1 MSLQQSVDDPT
12 LQGAAV
18 VGVATP
24 PELSTL
30 YRDLMSPYCPG
41 LSLASCPSPQADSLR
56 DAIAARFDRGES
68 PSEITSALVVDYG
81 PGIRG
86 SPALE
91 GFGAV
96 AFVVP
101 VLLLI
106 AGALFA
112 QRWLRRHTRKAR
124 A

>member
-1 MSLQQSVDDPT
+1 MLFQQRVGDST
-12 LQGAAV
+12 LQGTAV
-18 VGVATP
+18 TGVATP
-24 PELSTL
+24 PELSAL

-56 DAIAARFDRGES
+56 DAIAARFGQGES

-101 VLLLI
+101 VLLLVG
-106 AGALFA
+106 GALFA
-112 QRWLRRHTRKAR
+112 QRWLRRHTRKAS